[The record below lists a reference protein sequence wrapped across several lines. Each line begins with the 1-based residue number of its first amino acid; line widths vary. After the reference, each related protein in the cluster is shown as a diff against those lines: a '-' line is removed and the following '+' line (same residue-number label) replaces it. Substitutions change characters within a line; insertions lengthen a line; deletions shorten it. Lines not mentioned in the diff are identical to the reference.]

1 VNSARRMRTS
11 LRRWRP
17 SKASGLAL
25 FDSKEPKAKK
35 KWWRRFYGAM
45 TRRNKRFLGWHARWM
60 WEGRELFMTDDAYE
74 TFLYGKT
81 WGDMTVDER
90 HSRLRMDA
98 LRRDR

>member
-1 VNSARRMRTS
+1 MNSARRMRP
-11 LRRWRP
+11 LPRLWRATCLEP
-17 SKASGLAL
+17 
-25 FDSKEPKAKK
+25 FSKEPKAKK

-45 TRRNKRFLGWHARWM
+45 TRRNKRFLGWHARWV